1 MKLLSIRME
10 EKKYFDIIGYNLME
24 IYKLFFLEVCVD
36 FEMLLLLEVLFNCF

>member
-10 EKKYFDIIGYNLME
+10 EKKYCDIIGYIFME
-24 IYKLFFLEVCVD
+24 IYKLIFLEVCVD